1 MRILV
6 VSSLDPG
13 ALALLRAEHDVV
25 QVLNPGEEQL
35 RSLLHDREVLILRSG
50 VALGP
55 EALMDAAC
63 LRLVL
68 RAGSGFD
75 NVDVEALAWRGIAF
89 ERVPG
94 PGARSVAE
102 LAFGLMLAL
111 ARNLLLADRSMRD
124 GRWRKAEMTGYLL
137 AGKTLGVVGLG
148 TIGTRVALMG
158 AAWGMHPIGC
168 VECPNAAQADHLASL
183 GIRLATLDKVLSSA
197 DFVTA
202 HVPGNPRTAGLL
214 DARALALLK
223 PTAFLVNLSRGGV
236 VDEVALRE
244 ALRAG
249 RLAGAGLDVHAV
261 ERDGHRSPL
270 AEFDNVV
277 LTPHIGAS
285 TADSQAEIGRE
296 VVRIVSALAA
306 PSNGHTALAAV
317 GREV

>member
-25 QVLNPGEEQL
+25 EVRNPGEERL
-35 RSLLHDREVLILRSG
+35 ESLLEDREVLILRSG
-50 VALGP
+50 VVVGAKALRS
-55 EALMDAAC
+55 AAC

-75 NVDVEALAWRGIAF
+75 NVDVEALARRGIAF

-111 ARNLLLADRSMRD
+111 ARNLLPADRSMRD
-124 GRWRKAEMTGYLL
+124 GRWRKAEMTGHLL

-148 TIGTRVALMG
+148 TIGTRAALMG

-168 VECPNAAQADHLASL
+168 VEYPTAAQANNLASL
-183 GIRLATLDKVLSSA
+183 GIRLVTLDEVLSSA
-197 DFVTA
+197 DFVTV
-202 HVPGNPRTAGLL
+202 HVPGNPRTVGLL
-214 DARALALLK
+214 DAGALALLK

-236 VDEVALRE
+236 VDEVALRD

-249 RLAGAGLDVHAV
+249 RLAGAGLDVHSV
-261 ERDGHRSPL
+261 EQDGHTSAL
-270 AEFDNVV
+270 AELDNVV

-285 TADSQAEIGRE
+285 TADSQAQIGLEI
-296 VVRIVSALAA
+296 VRIVSALAA
-306 PSNGHTALAAV
+306 RSNGHTALAPA
-317 GREV
+317 GREI